1 MTRPLRSIVFDL
13 DGTLI
18 DSAPVFVRILN
29 AMLAERASRRRVTIA
44 DVRPFA
50 SLGGPALVRGA
61 LAEDC
66 GDLTRAVEDFRA
78 RYRLFPTPPESLYAG
93 VADGVRALAALG
105 FPLAICSNK
114 PQTLCEKIIADLDL
128 GDCFPV
134 IVGSSPDRAMKPVP
148 DLLDLALA
156 RLGSAVA
163 ECLYVGDSEVD
174 LALAR
179 DDRRALRP
187 PHLWLC
193 ERTAVRR
200 ATCGVRRLL
209 RSGRVDHGKR
219 RVSAG
224 TRPGVAGPSRPC
236 LLPPMSRP
244 PCGEAHIASSSP
256 ARAGG

>member
-50 SLGGPALVRGA
+50 SLGGPALVGGA

-134 IVGSSPDRAMKPVP
+134 IVGSSPDRAMKPAP

-174 LALAR
+174 LALA
-179 DDRRALRP
+179 
-187 PHLWLC
+187 
-193 ERTAVRR
+193 ET
-200 ATCGVRRLL
+200 TGVRFALL
-209 RSGRVDHGKR
+209 TYGYASEPLSVGQHAAFDDFSDLVGWITASAACLPGRV
-219 RVSAG
+219 
-224 TRPGVAGPSRPC
+224 
-236 LLPPMSRP
+236 
-244 PCGEAHIASSSP
+244 P
-256 ARAGG
+256 A